1 MPIIKP
7 CGIAVQVVMTLIF
20 AMNVLSKIFINTTK
34 YTYTNSMP
42 LQIGISHI
50 VMPVG
55 FPSQI
60 QMVFSSN
67 VQCVRTTACAI
78 HIKHSKYIK
87 EVCVKQYTKDV
98 G

>member
-1 MPIIKP
+1 MPIITP

-42 LQIGISHI
+42 LQIEISHI

-60 QMVFSSN
+60 QMGFSSN
-67 VQCVRTTACAI
+67 VQCVRTTAYVIVARI
-78 HIKHSKYIK
+78 TS
-87 EVCVKQYTKDV
+87 YT
-98 G
+98 